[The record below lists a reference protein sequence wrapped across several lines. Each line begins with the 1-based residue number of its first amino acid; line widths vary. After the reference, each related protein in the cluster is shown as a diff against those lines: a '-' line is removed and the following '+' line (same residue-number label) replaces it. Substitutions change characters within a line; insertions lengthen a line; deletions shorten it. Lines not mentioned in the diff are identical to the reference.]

1 MRKVLGKFYLMLGD
15 DVGVLVKDDET
26 NRTDG
31 AFAMGASAFLEV
43 SVDRRI
49 RTSFHSQAILRT
61 HPV

>member
-1 MRKVLGKFYLMLGD
+1 MLGD